1 MESNPFN
8 PNFGMVPDVFIDRD
22 DMVKAV
28 VKGLAES
35 GSPYRTSLISG
46 VRGVGKTAFLT
57 DVCDELR
64 RDKKWIVADIPS
76 NGNIMETLVQTIE
89 VKASSELKKALN
101 TIEGF
106 SVSVLGVGMSL
117 STKENHIN
125 YQLLL
130 EQMLTKMQERKMHL
144 LVAIDEVVANDEIKL
159 FASIYQIM
167 MRRKLPISLIMTGL
181 PKNISELQN
190 DKVLTFLLRSAR
202 IDLPMLSDV
211 NVQYSYKETFEKGGI
226 SISQESLKMMTDL
239 TLGYSYAFQL
249 LGYLLW
255 ETGSKKISSD
265 VIESVRDKYE
275 ANLFRNAYAK
285 IYEESSRI
293 DRAFLKAMAQSDEY
307 PVPVK
312 HVVDALHKAPGYVSR
327 YKTRLI
333 DAGIIKSEA
342 YGYISFALPLFGEY
356 IKKFQM

>member
-76 NGNIMETLVQTIE
+76 NGNIMETLVETIE
-89 VKASSELKKALN
+89 VKASSELKKAIN

-117 STKENHIN
+117 SAKENNVN

-130 EQMLTKMQERKMHL
+130 EQLLEKMQEKKMHL
-144 LVAIDEVVANDEIKL
+144 LVAIDEVVANPEVRL

-167 MRRKLPISLIMTGL
+167 MRRKFPISLIMTGL

-202 IDLPMLSDV
+202 VDLPMLSDI
-211 NVQYSYKETFEKGGI
+211 NVQYSYKETFERGKFYI
-226 SISQESLKMMTDL
+226 PQESLKMMTEL
-239 TLGYSYAFQL
+239 TQGYSYAFQL

-255 ETGSKKISSD
+255 ETGSRKITID
-265 VIESVRDKYE
+265 LIKSVKDKYE
-275 ANLFRNAYAK
+275 SNLFRNAYAK

-293 DRAFLKAMAQSDEY
+293 DREFLKAMAESEEY

-312 HVVDALHKAPGYVSR
+312 HIVDSLGKEPGYVSR
-327 YKTRLI
+327 YRTRLI
-333 DAGIIKSEA
+333 DAGIIKSET
-342 YGYISFALPLFGEY
+342 YGYLSFALPLFGEY
-356 IKKFQM
+356 IRKFQA